1 MRLLDFCLLFFLLP
15 SNLVFA
21 QLEGTTPDH
30 QLAQIE
36 VGTDKEGFQ
45 IIYPTSP
52 RPDSAGVVVFL
63 HGYGGTNPMY
73 YGGWIHHLV
82 TTGRTVIFPFYQD
95 NLFHPSPEHFAPLSA
110 NAIRQALDL
119 LNHTDSL
126 PKPLY
131 EHIDYIGHSYGG
143 VIAAQLS
150 SQWDSFQLPR
160 PGVLMLNMAGTGEL
174 KGGILDA
181 YNGIP
186 ETVRLGVI
194 VVEDDPVNGYD
205 FSDLVLKTTPQVP
218 YKYWTILFNQKG
230 KPRLRA
236 QHNACCSRFPSLDN
250 GKRNYNYIRSLM
262 TGKTDRYDTDVF
274 WRHFDWLQAHYIND
288 ESTWISP
295 SDKAYLEQLGEDE
308 SGKVYLPIKIYTP
321 DSTPN

>member
-1 MRLLDFCLLFFLLP
+1 MRLLVFCLLFFLLL

-21 QLEGTTPDH
+21 QLEGSTPDH

-73 YGGWIHHLV
+73 YGGWIYHLV
-82 TTGRTVIFPFYQD
+82 TSGRTVIFPFYQD
-95 NLFHPSPEHFAPLSA
+95 NLFQPSPEHFAPLSA
-110 NAIRQALDL
+110 KAIRQALDL
-119 LNHTDSL
+119 LNIIDSL

-150 SQWDSFQLPR
+150 AQWDSFQLPQ
-160 PGVLMLNMAGTGEL
+160 PGVLMLNMAGTGKL
-174 KGGILDA
+174 KEGILDT
-181 YNGIP
+181 YEGIP
-186 ETVRLGVI
+186 EKTRLGVI

-205 FSDLVLKTTPQVP
+205 FSELVLQTTRQLPF
-218 YKYWTILFNQKG
+218 KYWTILFNQKG
-230 KPRLRA
+230 TPRLKA
-236 QHNACCSRFPSLDN
+236 QHNACCSRFPELDN
-250 GKRNYNYIRSLM
+250 GKRNYNYFRSLVA
-262 TGKTDRYDTDVF
+262 GKINNYDSEVF
-274 WRHFDWLQAHYIND
+274 WSHFDWLQSHFLDNNK
-288 ESTWISP
+288 SWIAP
-295 SDKAYLEQLGEDE
+295 SDKTYLEQVGEDE
-308 SGKVYLPIKIYTP
+308 KGNDYSPLLIFTP
-321 DSTPN
+321 DSLP